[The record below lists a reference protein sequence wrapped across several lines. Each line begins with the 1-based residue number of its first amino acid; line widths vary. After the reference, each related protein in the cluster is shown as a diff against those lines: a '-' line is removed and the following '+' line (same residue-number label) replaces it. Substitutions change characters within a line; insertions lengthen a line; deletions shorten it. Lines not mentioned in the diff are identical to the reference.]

1 MENKPFIHVQNL
13 SYSYV
18 GEDDQPIPVLK
29 NLSLDI
35 REGEYVVILGHNG
48 SGKSTFAKLLNL
60 VIDDYTFAE
69 GTITVD
75 GVEVMSPDLT
85 DEEARIVALLEQHA
99 DGLHINT
106 LVTESDIPINRLS
119 ALLFELELRGI
130 VRPLAGSCYKLI
142 R

>member
-1 MENKPFIHVQNL
+1 MENTPFIHVQNL

-75 GVEVMSPDLT
+75 GVEVMRHTLT
-85 DEEARIVALLEQHA
+85 GDNADARGVLSWHYQAAERKL
-99 DGLHINT
+99 D
-106 LVTESDIPINRLS
+106 VTTTR
-119 ALLFELELRGI
+119 
-130 VRPLAGSCYKLI
+130 
-142 R
+142 

>member
-1 MENKPFIHVQNL
+1 MMWDTP
-13 SYSYV
+13 S
-18 GEDDQPIPVLK
+18 G
-29 NLSLDI
+29 
-35 REGEYVVILGHNG
+35 GHPEAIQQ
-48 SGKSTFAKLLNL
+48 TLF
-60 VIDDYTFAE
+60 
-69 GTITVD
+69 
-75 GVEVMSPDLT
+75 PDLT